1 MRRKLDH
8 LPRGVR
14 WAVRLLRI
22 AGTVLTVGL
31 FLFIPFFLLF
41 WGIMLSESGSPWI
54 FDLLSIVAALPI
66 AIGSAMR
73 VTATCMEMGHDP
85 SSFDSDY
92 EVEWKKFVSACL
104 NTLSVIF
111 VFGGVHSLIQLL
123 TALRGKNPVIE
134 MHAINLALHLLLIGT
149 LYRGAY
155 FLDRWFERRRHAARL
170 H

>member
-1 MRRKLDH
+1 
-8 LPRGVR
+8 
-14 WAVRLLRI
+14 
-22 AGTVLTVGL
+22 
-31 FLFIPFFLLF
+31 
-41 WGIMLSESGSPWI
+41 
-54 FDLLSIVAALPI
+54 
-66 AIGSAMR
+66 
-73 VTATCMEMGHDP
+73 MEMGHDP

-134 MHAINLALHLLLIGT
+134 MHVINLALHLLLIGT